1 LITQDHFPS
10 VARDT
15 GSGYERADV
24 RVTNILDLSSIIA
37 RVQAIGPYALATTTD
52 LTLRRTGVLD
62 LESLRLAAA
71 NSRPAR
77 QAYAAG
83 VWIASFAAVVGEN
96 SGGSGVDVEVVVV
109 AAGDGDGHHLRARG
123 EDRAV
128 DPQLAGASCPPANA
142 HPVLED
148 RYPPLLPDPLRDR
161 RRRSSFY
168 MKMRSTSTASP
179 SKARPAKNHS
189 CRYSSFPS
197 KS

>member
-15 GSGYERADV
+15 GSGYERVDV

-128 DPQLAGASCPPANA
+128 DPNWPG
-142 HPVLED
+142 
-148 RYPPLLPDPLRDR
+148 R
-161 RRRSSFY
+161 RARRPTRTRSSRTVIPLCY
-168 MKMRSTSTASP
+168 PIRSVTAAGG
-179 SKARPAKNHS
+179 ARS
-189 CRYSSFPS
+189 I
-197 KS
+197 